1 MAASTHGDRGGRD
14 TAPAALDD
22 YLAARADERL
32 RTFAPQPGEPTAKRL
47 AKRLFPAPLRMGP
60 RLIATRAVRPRERR
74 RLVELPRPLRLHLG
88 SGNEHKDGW
97 VNVDLAGYPV
107 EAAWN
112 LARPLPLPDGSAEA
126 IFHEH
131 LLEHLTLEEGLAF
144 CRECHR
150 LLRPGGVLRIGVP
163 DAGAAARSYA
173 EDPAAFLELARPG
186 RPTAM
191 LALQELFYYPG
202 HHTMYDAETLGL
214 VLRAAGFEEPRQCR
228 FGESSFEPAPDSPH
242 REAETLYMEARR

>member
-1 MAASTHGDRGGRD
+1 
-14 TAPAALDD
+14 
-22 YLAARADERL
+22 
-32 RTFAPQPGEPTAKRL
+32 
-47 AKRLFPAPLRMGP
+47 MGP
-60 RLIATRAVRPRERR
+60 RLAATRALRSRERR
-74 RLVELPRPLRLHLG
+74 RLAELPRPLRLHLG

-112 LARPLPLPDGSAEA
+112 LARPLPLQDGSVEA

-173 EDPAAFLELARPG
+173 EDPGAFLEEARPG

-202 HHTMYDAETLGL
+202 HRTMYDFQTLAL
-214 VLRAAGFEEPRQCR
+214 LLRAAGFDRPEQRA
-228 FGESSFEPAPDSPH
+228 FGETALEPPPDSPH
-242 REAETLYMEARR
+242 RRAETLYVEARR